1 MGLNILDQTYN
12 EGEWNE
18 VVIKYINNT
27 VEHSISVNGADF
39 EAYEGV
45 PSEDNEM
52 GGDLDGVR
60 LQGDGDGTFFIWTE
74 YRELRT
80 SLSNETMLA
89 LAGLNSMRLKGEN
102 MRFRFLTISSNGT
115 KLEKSKTL
123 PELWSLSTL
132 GNRLFH
138 LGGISAALN

>member
-39 EAYEGV
+39 ETYEGV
-45 PSEDNEM
+45 SSEDNEM

-60 LQGDGDGTFFIWTE
+60 FQGDGDGTFF
-74 YRELRT
+74 
-80 SLSNETMLA
+80 LSGRNTGSYA
-89 LAGLNSMRLKGEN
+89 RVCQ
-102 MRFRFLTISSNGT
+102 T
-115 KLEKSKTL
+115 KLC
-123 PELWSLSTL
+123 
-132 GNRLFH
+132 
-138 LGGISAALN
+138 